1 VAMLT
6 DNVEAASSTLLAVTG
21 LVTVLTVSAG
31 LLCAVGLYLVV
42 AYVIHQHR
50 RANAIRTALGAS
62 PRRVVWDNV
71 RTSGVV
77 AAIALPIG
85 IVLSLVAAPFLEG
98 LVYGVSTRDIL
109 SMGGALV
116 LAAVAAAL
124 GTYFPARRA
133 SRANILGTL
142 RES

>member
-1 VAMLT
+1 MLT

-21 LVTVLTVSAG
+21 LVTMLTMSAG

-62 PRRVVWDNV
+62 PQRVIWDNA

-77 AAIALPIG
+77 AGIALPTG

-98 LVYGVSTRDIL
+98 LVYGVDTRDVF

-133 SRANILGTL
+133 AHADILGTL